1 MPIRP
6 WCEAVTSGRVLPA
19 LARIVRRCARG
30 ACAVVPVLALAGC
43 ATFHDRPLTAASS
56 AASLQ
61 QRSLAAADLKRDL
74 ARHGVDVSRWP
85 LPQWSLDDLILAAR
99 HDHPDLAV
107 ARDRWRK
114 ARAAERTARA
124 YLNPSLDLTPQYTTN
139 PRFGESPWTIDATA
153 AFALITAGKRGDSI
167 AAARADAAA
176 TRYDFVH
183 AQWSTDAGVRRAW
196 LDLAAA
202 RRRQPLLAA
211 RVHDTRAILDAVEAD
226 VKAGQSPP
234 FETFA
239 ARRAW
244 NRAVDAR
251 DAGRTALAHARQA
264 LAGAVGVPWSAL
276 AAVRLAPDAGAASP
290 PALPADARLQTWVL
304 TQRADVRAA
313 VLRYAASQSR
323 LKLAIARQYPDVSL
337 GPGYEWDQ
345 GAHRW
350 SLGLLLTLPV
360 FNQHQGP
367 IAEARAQ
374 RALRADQLRALQ
386 LKLVTRL
393 HDALASW
400 RSARHALS
408 LARQRVHDS
417 RRREQDAHAALQAG
431 QIARTT
437 WLRDRL
443 ALAQDRL
450 DLIDARTRL
459 RRARLRI
466 ASLIEHPL
474 ATGATPP
481 ARRGGSSPNPQ
492 ETSP

>member
-1 MPIRP
+1 MSTRP
-6 WCEAVTSGRVLPA
+6 WCEAMTSGRVLPA
-19 LARIVRRCARG
+19 LARIARRGAHG
-30 ACAVVPVLALAGC
+30 ACALAPVLALAGC
-43 ATFHDRPLTAASS
+43 ATFHDRPVTAASS

-61 QRSLAAADLKRDL
+61 QRSLAAPDLKRDL

-85 LPQWSLDDLILAAR
+85 LPQWTLDDLILAAR
-99 HDHPDLAV
+99 HDHPDLAI
-107 ARDRWRK
+107 ARDRWHK
-114 ARAAERTARA
+114 ARAAVRTARA
-124 YLNPSLDLTPQYTTN
+124 YPNPSLDVTPRYTTN
-139 PRFGESPWTIDATA
+139 AKPGESPWTIDAAA
-153 AFALITAGKRGDSI
+153 AFTLITAGKRSDRI

-176 TRYDFVH
+176 AQYDFVH
-183 AQWSTDAGVRRAW
+183 AQWTTDAGVRRAW

-202 RRRQPLLAA
+202 RRRLPLLVG
-211 RVHDTRAILDAVEAD
+211 RVHDARAALEAVEIA
-226 VKAGQSPP
+226 VNAGQSPP
-234 FETFA
+234 FEAFA

-251 DAGRTALAHARQA
+251 DAGQTALAQARQA
-264 LAGAVGVPWSAL
+264 LASAVGVPRAAL
-276 AAVRLAPDAGAASP
+276 AAVRLAPDADAASP
-290 PALPADARLQTWVL
+290 PPLPADARLQTWVL

-323 LKLAIARQYPDVSL
+323 LKLAIARQYPDVTL

-350 SLGLLLTLPV
+350 SLGLSLTLPV
-360 FNQHQGP
+360 FNHNQGP

-374 RALRADQLRALQ
+374 RALRTDQLRALQ

-393 HDALASW
+393 HDALAAW
-400 RSARHALS
+400 RSAQRAQS

-417 RRREQDAHAALQAG
+417 RRRERDDHAALLAG

-443 ALAQDRL
+443 TLAQDRL

-474 ATGATPP
+474 APGAAPP
-481 ARRGGSSPNPQ
+481 ARRGGTSPNLQ